1 MNDLINIALNKIKGK
16 TDEQLA
22 EMDFYELLDILLAL
36 EAAVELKQ
44 ENNYSG
50 LLEEAD

>member
-1 MNDLINIALNKIKGK
+1 
-16 TDEQLA
+16 
-22 EMDFYELLDILLAL
+22 MDMFELLDILLAL
-36 EAAVELKQ
+36 DAAVELKQ